1 MRNRKSP
8 SLAILAG
15 AGLIA
20 ASTLAAAAD
29 APAPAPGID
38 LEAPG
43 TVMVHLFEWRWDDI
57 AAECE
62 SVLGPS
68 GIDAVQVSPPN
79 EHIALA
85 DVDGAW
91 WARYQPV
98 SYRLDSRSGGR
109 AAFVAMVERCRAAG
123 VGIVVDAVINH
134 MAGIGEGEGIAGTRF
149 TPFRYGDL
157 YSADDFHHCGRHGN
171 DQIQNYQDR
180 WEVQH
185 CHLLGLADLATEKPE
200 VRKRIAAY
208 LQSLVDLGVAGLR
221 IDAAKHIPPE
231 DITAILGRVD
241 GEPYVFQEV
250 IDLGGEPIRVQDY
263 LANGDVT
270 EFRYGRDLSR
280 AMMSG
285 DLARLKTLGDA
296 DGWVPDERAL
306 VFVDNHDN
314 QRGHGAGAVMM
325 HAFDER
331 YRLGVV
337 FMLAW
342 PYGTPR
348 IMSSYTFDDSD
359 QGPPSVPG
367 DATWR
372 TARVHGES
380 GLGCLAA
387 DSLDRRGWVCEHRWP
402 DILAMVGF
410 RDTVGDAP
418 LGHWQQDGESR
429 IAFARGKRGFL
440 AMNRSDGAWQATLD
454 TALPAGRYCNIL
466 ADDCAQ
472 PTVVEAN
479 GQARLSVPVN
489 GAVALHIGR
498 RAN

>member
-1 MRNRKSP
+1 MRNRRLSR
-8 SLAILAG
+8 LA
-15 AGLIA
+15 
-20 ASTLAAAAD
+20 TLAAAGLFIANPFVIAAD
-29 APAPAPGID
+29 QPLQND

-43 TVMVHLFEWRWDDI
+43 TIMVHLFEWRWNDI

-62 SVLGPS
+62 SLLGPS

-79 EHIALA
+79 EHIAL
-85 DVDGAW
+85 DEVDGAW

-98 SYRLDSRSGGR
+98 SYRLESRSGDR
-109 AAFVAMVERCRAAG
+109 AAFIAMVERCRAAG

-134 MAGIGEGEGIAGTRF
+134 MAGIGEGQGIAGTRF

-157 YSADDFHHCGRHGN
+157 YTEDDFHHCGRHGN

-185 CHLLGLADLATEKPE
+185 CHLLGLADLATEKAE
-200 VRKRIAAY
+200 VRKRLTAY
-208 LQSLVDLGVAGLR
+208 LQSLVDLGVAGFR

-231 DITAILGRVD
+231 DIAAILD
-241 GEPYVFQEV
+241 GVEGDPYVFQEV
-250 IDLGGEPIRVQDY
+250 IDLGGEPITVQDY

-270 EFRYGRDLSR
+270 EFRYGRELSR

-285 DLARLKTLGDA
+285 DLAQLKTLGNA
-296 DGWVPDERAL
+296 EHWVPDARAL

-325 HAFDER
+325 HAFGER

-348 IMSSYTFDDSD
+348 IMSSYTFDGSD
-359 QGPPSVPG
+359 QGPPTVSSDG
-367 DATWR
+367 DWH

-380 GLGCLAA
+380 GLGCLTP

-402 DILAMVGF
+402 MVRAMVGF

-418 LGHWQQDGESR
+418 VEHWQQDGESR
-429 IAFARGKRGFL
+429 IAFARGARGFL
-440 AMNRSDGAWQATLD
+440 AMNRSDHTWQTTLE
-454 TALPAGRYCNIL
+454 TTLPPGHYCDVL
-466 ADDCAQ
+466 ADDCSR
-472 PTVVEAN
+472 PITVDSD
-479 GQARLSVPVN
+479 GQARLNVPSN

-498 RAN
+498 ETH